1 MSFRLRSTN
10 SLGLMVSKLDTKV
23 IDKFLNLQIKKSDLD
38 KFDEKEKREMLQH
51 LTDLKYLK
59 NNSESEIYKS
69 LDLML
74 SNEQ

>member
-1 MSFRLRSTN
+1 MSFRRKN

-23 IDKFLNLQIKKSDLD
+23 IDKFLNLQIRKSDLD
-38 KFDEKEKREMLQH
+38 KFDEMEKREMLQE
-51 LTDLKYLK
+51 LTDLKYLQ
-59 NNSESEIYKS
+59 NTTESEIYKS